1 MIVEYI
7 RYELPEAQK
16 QAFEAAYAVGQESLR
31 ASPHCHAW
39 ELSQCSEAPG
49 VYILRIEWESATA
62 HLDGFR
68 KSPEFGPF
76 LKAVRPYIDFIKEMR
91 HYELTAVIGRRAAR

>member
-1 MIVEYI
+1 VWQ
-7 RYELPEAQK
+7 RDLT
-16 QAFEAAYAVGQESLR
+16 R
-31 ASPHCHAW
+31 
-39 ELSQCSEAPG
+39 
-49 VYILRIEWESATA
+49 RTTA

-91 HYELTAVIGRRAAR
+91 HYELTAVIGRRAPR

>member
-1 MIVEYI
+1 VWQRDLTRRTDE
-7 RYELPEAQK
+7 
-16 QAFEAAYAVGQESLR
+16 
-31 ASPHCHAW
+31 
-39 ELSQCSEAPG
+39 
-49 VYILRIEWESATA
+49 

-91 HYELTAVIGRRAAR
+91 HYELTAVIGRRAPR